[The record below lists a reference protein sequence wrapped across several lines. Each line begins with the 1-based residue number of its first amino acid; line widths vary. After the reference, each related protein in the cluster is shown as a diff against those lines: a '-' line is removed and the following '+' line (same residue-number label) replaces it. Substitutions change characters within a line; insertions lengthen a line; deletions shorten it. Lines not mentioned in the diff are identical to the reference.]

1 MQIDQVQTY
10 LAMTGTPTVQFATR
24 PNPPAVTDPE
34 YQAWSR
40 RATVNYDGG
49 YIKATYGDLIQT
61 WSLGETDACAGVATA
76 VVRSASTRT
85 NTIGGATTSV
95 AGSNYVYTAYPK
107 RNSSLAAGGDLF
119 TIHTDIGTYTAR
131 VGGDVQTLIAYV
143 CTNTNQLYSAISI
156 QSSAGAWYGPFAP
169 SDS

>member
-1 MQIDQVQTY
+1 MNSVAQLFSCIPPTESDYETAFGGSEVRCQCAEVAGELFLEYVDSLGVTQTVSQSSV
-10 LAMTGTPTVQFATR
+10 ADAK
-24 PNPPAVTDPE
+24 E
-34 YQAWSR
+34 
-40 RATVNYDGG
+40 
-49 YIKATYGDLIQT
+49 IQT
-61 WSLGETDACAGVATA
+61 ASVSGTDAEC
-76 VVRSASTRT
+76 SW
-85 NTIGGATTSV
+85 TTV
-95 AGSNYVYTAYPK
+95 DGLANYVYTAYPK